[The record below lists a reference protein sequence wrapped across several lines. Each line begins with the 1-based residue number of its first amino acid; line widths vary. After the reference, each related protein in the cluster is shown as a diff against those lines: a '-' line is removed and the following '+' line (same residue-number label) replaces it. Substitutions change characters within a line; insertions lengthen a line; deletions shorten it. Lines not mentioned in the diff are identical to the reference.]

1 MKRFVDLWEL
11 DMQNNNLQGGT
22 KKIIAVIGMCGAGK
36 SEVVNYLQKKLKCP
50 KIYFGDATFDRMKKD
65 ELELNYE
72 NERAVRE
79 KIRSELG
86 MGAYAKLALP
96 KIKKALKNN
105 GIALIES
112 LYSWDEYKIMKQKFS
127 DSFKLIAVYASPNVR
142 FQRLKK
148 RKKERPIKN
157 YKEFKT
163 RDYSEIE
170 GTDKG
175 GPIAIADYT
184 IINEGSIKN
193 LHKNINDIINKI

>member
-1 MKRFVDLWEL
+1 ML
-11 DMQNNNLQGGT
+11 N

-50 KIYFGDATFDRMKKD
+50 KIYFGDATFDRIKKD
-65 ELELNYE
+65 GLELNYE

-96 KIKKALKNN
+96 KIKEALKNN
-105 GIALIES
+105 EIVLVES

-127 DSFKLIAVYASPNVR
+127 DSFKVIAVYAPPDVR
-142 FQRLKK
+142 FRRLKK

-157 YKEFKT
+157 YKEFKI

-175 GPIAIADYT
+175 GPIAIADYM

-193 LHKNINDIINKI
+193 LHKNINDIL

>member
-1 MKRFVDLWEL
+1 
-11 DMQNNNLQGGT
+11 MQNNRRQRGA

-50 KIYFGDATFDRMKKD
+50 KIYFGDATFERMKK
-65 ELELNYE
+65 EGLELNYE
-72 NERAVRE
+72 NERAIRE

-105 GIALIES
+105 ETVLAES

-127 DSFKLIAVYASPNVR
+127 DSFKVIAVYASPDIR
-142 FQRLKK
+142 FQRLKE

-157 YKEFKT
+157 YNEFKT

-175 GPIAIADYT
+175 GPIAIADYM
-184 IINEGSIKN
+184 IINEGSLYN
-193 LHKNINDIINKI
+193 LRKNIISIIKKI

>member
-1 MKRFVDLWEL
+1 MP
-11 DMQNNNLQGGT
+11 N

-36 SEVVNYLQKKLKCP
+36 SEVVDYLQKKLKCP

-65 ELELNYE
+65 GLELNYE
-72 NERAVRE
+72 NERATRE

-105 GIALIES
+105 AIVLAES
-112 LYSWDEYKIMKQKFS
+112 LYSWDEYKIMKQEFS
-127 DSFKLIAVYASPNVR
+127 DSFRVIAVYASPDTR
-142 FQRLKK
+142 FQRLKQ

-175 GPIAIADYT
+175 GPIAIADWT
-184 IINEGSIKN
+184 IINEGSLNN
-193 LHKNINDIINKI
+193 LHKSINDIINKLISTQL

>member
-1 MKRFVDLWEL
+1 
-11 DMQNNNLQGGT
+11 
-22 KKIIAVIGMCGAGK
+22 
-36 SEVVNYLQKKLKCP
+36 
-50 KIYFGDATFDRMKKD
+50 
-65 ELELNYE
+65 
-72 NERAVRE
+72 NERAIRE

-105 GIALIES
+105 ETVLAES

-127 DSFKLIAVYASPNVR
+127 DSFKVIAVYASPDIR
-142 FQRLKK
+142 FQRLKE

-157 YKEFKT
+157 YNEFKT

-175 GPIAIADYT
+175 GPIAIADYM
-184 IINEGSIKN
+184 IINEGSLYN
-193 LHKNINDIINKI
+193 LRKNIISIIKKI